1 MARVHDHYHAGK
13 RGARAQIGVDQLLPL
28 LALRVRCAR
37 EAVTGQV
44 DEARPARQLVE
55 VDGLRTP
62 GRLAGEGEALAL
74 EQRIDRARLADVR
87 AAGERQLRRPG
98 RRQIARAASRREKLC
113 LRE

>member
-37 EAVTGQV
+37 EAVAGQV
-44 DEARPARQLVE
+44 DEARPARQLIE

-87 AAGERQLRRPG
+87 AAGERQFRRPG
-98 RRQIARAASRREKLC
+98 RRQIARASGRREKLC